1 MSKIP
6 QTNLKGKWQSS
17 LTYITDNRSV
27 SVYKEHLQTNKKM
40 TKHSSRKMIWNKK
53 RHSQKKKHKWLIN
66 T

>member
-40 TKHSSRKMIWNKK
+40 TPVETLQ
-53 RHSQKKKHKWLIN
+53 QKN
-66 T
+66 DME

>member
-40 TKHSSRKMIWNKK
+40 TPVETL
-53 RHSQKKKHKWLIN
+53 Q
-66 T
+66 